1 MDKFLNYF
9 DSRRREAILSRP
21 SSDDGPVIT
30 ISRQTGCDARQ
41 VAESVVY
48 KLNQRAGKNRWRW
61 VDKDIIY
68 AIAKELN
75 TDTQRVENFYEG
87 LSLSNMSEMIMAF
100 SGGFVSDMRVKKA
113 IRDVVLS
120 ICKEGYIVLVGRG
133 GVAITRNI
141 VDSLHI
147 RLLAPF
153 YWRVCNVMK
162 KKEIT
167 VGLFNYPILMSA
179 DILLYNADIIPVGKD
194 QKQHIEMARDIA
206 EKFNNTFGETF
217 KMPEALIKKE
227 VEIVPGTDGLKM
239 SKSYKNTIDIFEEES
254 VIKKQIM
261 GIKTD
266 SKAVEEQK
274 NPEECN
280 VFKIYKLIA
289 SEEKTK
295 TMAEKY
301 KKGGFGYG
309 DAKKELLKEILEYFK
324 EARLKYNEIHKNKE
338 YVLKTLESG
347 AIKARKIAEKTI
359 EEVEKKVGFKY

>member
-41 VAESVVY
+41 VAESVVC

-162 KKEIT
+162 KKDMTIEAAEEYVVDIDEKRFNLITTFLEKKSINIDYLFDACINRHSFSIEEIAGFIVSMYDT
-167 VGLFNYPILMSA
+167 R
-179 DILLYNADIIPVGKD
+179 VGKRVSD
-194 QKQHIEMARDIA
+194 RRKTA
-206 EKFNNTFGETF
+206 
-217 KMPEALIKKE
+217 
-227 VEIVPGTDGLKM
+227 
-239 SKSYKNTIDIFEEES
+239 YIF
-254 VIKKQIM
+254 
-261 GIKTD
+261 
-266 SKAVEEQK
+266 
-274 NPEECN
+274 
-280 VFKIYKLIA
+280 
-289 SEEKTK
+289 
-295 TMAEKY
+295 
-301 KKGGFGYG
+301 
-309 DAKKELLKEILEYFK
+309 
-324 EARLKYNEIHKNKE
+324 
-338 YVLKTLESG
+338 
-347 AIKARKIAEKTI
+347 
-359 EEVEKKVGFKY
+359 